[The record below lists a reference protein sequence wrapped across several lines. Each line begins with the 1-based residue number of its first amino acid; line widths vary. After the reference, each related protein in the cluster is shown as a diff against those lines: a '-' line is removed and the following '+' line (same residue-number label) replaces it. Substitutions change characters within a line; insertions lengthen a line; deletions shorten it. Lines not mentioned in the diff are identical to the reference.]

1 MAEGPQM
8 PAAPLS
14 LARSG
19 QTVMASRVRGN
30 EELKHHLEEL
40 GFVEG
45 SEVHVVSSSG
55 GNIIVTIKG
64 ARFGL
69 DTKVASHVMTM

>member
-1 MAEGPQM
+1 M
-8 PAAPLS
+8 PAMPLS

-19 QTVMASRVRGN
+19 QTVMVSRVRGN